1 MKISN
6 DFMMRD
12 IAGEKI
18 VVPTGAA
25 AELNALITLNEVA
38 AFMWECLQTD
48 RTPEEVGQMVLK
60 EYDVDEETVK
70 RDVDNFISALRYFG
84 MLEEQK

>member
-1 MKISN
+1 MKISS

-25 AELNALITLNEVA
+25 AELNALITLNSVA
-38 AFMWECLQTD
+38 AFLWECLQTE
-48 RTPEEVGQMVLK
+48 RTPEELKQMVLK
-60 EYDVDEETVK
+60 EYDVDEETVE
-70 RDVDNFISALRYFG
+70 RDVAGFIDALRYFG
-84 MLEEQK
+84 MLEE